1 MVPTPTPTAVPTL
14 TPTPYVSFRLVV
26 TDAPDPV
33 PASHRIHYNL
43 FLINDSN
50 VPLTNV
56 VVITTWSPRDCVYTE
71 PDNVVEKSWT
81 VGTVNAHAT
90 HHIYFTLNT
99 YSICEGNTVTLEA
112 QMTCDQGTAQATT
125 TTAIGPRPT
134 PTPTITPTPR
144 FIFRVTIADSPDPV
158 PAGHN
163 IHYDI
168 CVVNDG
174 DAPLTNVVLV
184 DRWSPRN
191 CVYLPP
197 DNPAQVT
204 WNLGTVNA
212 HTRRCV
218 HLELSTYSICAGN
231 TVTNEAVMTCDQGM
245 ARAEQTTTIGPPPT
259 ATPMP
264 TWTPTPEPTTTPT
277 ATPLPTNTPTAT
289 TTPVPSETPTEMTG
303 PTLTPTLT
311 LIPRHP

>member
-1 MVPTPTPTAVPTL
+1 L
-14 TPTPYVSFRLVV
+14 TPTPYVAFRLVV

-43 FLINDSN
+43 FLINDGN

-56 VVITTWSPRDCVYTE
+56 VVVATWSPRDCVYTE

-99 YSICEGNTVTLEA
+99 YSICEGNTVTLEV
-112 QMTCDQGTAQATT
+112 QLTCDQGTAQATT

-174 DAPLTNVVLV
+174 DAALTNVVLV

-231 TVTNEAVMTCDQGM
+231 TVTNEAVMTCDQGT

-264 TWTPTPEPTTTPT
+264 TWTPTPEPTMTPT
-277 ATPLPTNTPTAT
+277 ATPLPTATPTAT
-289 TTPVPSETPTEMTG
+289 PTPVPSETPTEMTG
-303 PTLTPTLT
+303 PTLTPTWT